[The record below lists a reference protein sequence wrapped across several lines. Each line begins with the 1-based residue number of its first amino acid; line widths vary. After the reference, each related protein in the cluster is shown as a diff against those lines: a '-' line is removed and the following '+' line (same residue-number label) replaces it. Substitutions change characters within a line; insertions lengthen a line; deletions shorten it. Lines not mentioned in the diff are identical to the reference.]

1 MLGWSPIQSRRR
13 RNQPQHDSMLRAVV
27 ALSLA
32 YVTDGVAAPQKKLS
46 TAAWDRIARGAVHV
60 ERDWLSPEL
69 CAALRADAC
78 DLKAQGL
85 FRGDGLYEAG
95 TGKPRAKQGFSAGDR
110 QTYKAGWGADAGDVA
125 ARAAFGE
132 RLAALRSEARRALGR
147 PTLGSRGAA
156 AGDETTYNWYEPLA
170 SLKRHIDER
179 HEEVKGREGWR
190 LPTRRSVTWLVYLN
204 DGWADADGGALR
216 CYERSRGLAA
226 ASVGARGGD
235 VQVGW
240 LPRGAAEGP
249 VFLGDDADMRHVLY
263 AGDAAVAPPF
273 DDARRMLDA
282 APPGFE
288 PVVGAVADPRA
299 SPLAGETVL
308 DVAPRAGTLVIF
320 DSVAVPHE
328 VLPVTAARP
337 RVACTGWFHE
347 ELPEVA

>member
-1 MLGWSPIQSRRR
+1 MSF
-13 RNQPQHDSMLRAVV
+13 DV
-27 ALSLA
+27 
-32 YVTDGVAAPQKKLS
+32 
-46 TAAWDRIARGAVHV
+46 
-60 ERDWLSPEL
+60 
-69 CAALRADAC
+69 
-78 DLKAQGL
+78 
-85 FRGDGLYEAG
+85 
-95 TGKPRAKQGFSAGDR
+95 GF
-110 QTYKAGWGADAGDVA
+110 
-125 ARAAFGE
+125 
-132 RLAALRSEARRALGR
+132 
-147 PTLGSRGAA
+147 
-156 AGDETTYNWYEPLA
+156 YNWYEPLA

-226 ASVGARGGD
+226 AAVGARGGD

-240 LPRGAAEGP
+240 LPSGAAEGP